1 MGFTVSFSSFFLETE
16 HKRLELLGVWA
27 EAQGRKIYVGG
38 QLFSAPRTLEADTPG
53 NAASL

>member
-16 HKRLELLGVWA
+16 HKRLEMLGVWA